1 MKTFLHSA
9 AMCAAA
15 LILVPAMPGAGRAGQ
30 AAPSN
35 TAGIQVSVPADA
47 KVWFDDFLTEQTGPE
62 RSFESPPLTPGKT
75 YSYEITAQWRG
86 PDGKDVVRKQQVS
99 VRANESSNVEFVPRA
114 PRRAGYYEVT
124 PVYAPSYYPTQPG
137 YNSACYGGG
146 RRFFGGYY
154 RVGNVIINGR
164 RWGDIGYGVVTQS
177 SGIPVSRP
185 AIAPGV
191 HKPVVVG
198 LGDQGNQSFGG
209 VAPSAHGLH

>member
-99 VRANESSNVEFVPRA
+99 VRANATSSVEFA
-114 PRRAGYYEVT
+114 PRVRYYSGYYTTEPACGSGYYGPGCCSGYYE
-124 PVYAPSYYPTQPG
+124 PG
-137 YNSACYGGG
+137 WCSGYYGGG
-146 RRFFGGYY
+146 RRSGYY

-164 RWGDIGYGVVTQS
+164 RWGDIGYRYS
-177 SGIPVSRP
+177 HADLIRW
-185 AIAPGV
+185 
-191 HKPVVVG
+191 
-198 LGDQGNQSFGG
+198 
-209 VAPSAHGLH
+209 